1 MAPPIQRKLNP
12 FRPFGNIATDATD
25 YNIILN
31 LGDDDWSLQSEDEDF
46 SYYSGP
52 LSDDAVVAVD
62 YIQGWI
68 DDEQSSDELDY
79 DFTFALLEDA
89 QVYAA
94 QFSDDESL
102 DETDYDFTL
111 SPLSDDFIAAI
122 DQIGQSF
129 DDGEEE
135 QLEYDFFASP
145 LSADFVI
152 AVDVPYASFDEY
164 DEAFEGEEY
173 SFYLGVVGDDTPIV
187 PVYEQDWSGHD
198 GKPRK
203 QQHEYAADY
212 NLKRKRE
219 IEAALSKAVKK
230 FEPEVLDDAELLQ
243 VLDNAP
249 KRTLQSVSNMV
260 TEYRKLLRG
269 YDEAQ
274 TLSAKAFADD
284 EELAIVMM
292 MMQ

>member
-12 FRPFGNIATDATD
+12 FRPFGNIATDATDATD

-52 LSDDAVVAVD
+52 LSADAVVAVD

-129 DDGEEE
+129 D
-135 QLEYDFFASP
+135 
-145 LSADFVI
+145 
-152 AVDVPYASFDEY
+152 EY

-173 SFYLGVVGDDTPIV
+173 SFYLGVVGDDAPIV

-198 GKPRK
+198 GKKRK
-203 QQHEYAADY
+203 QQHEYAHDAY
-212 NLKRKRE
+212 LKRKRE

-243 VLDNAP
+243 VLDTAP
-249 KRTLQSVSNMV
+249 KRSLQKLSNMV

-274 TLSAKAFADD
+274 TLSAKAFAND

-292 MMQ
+292 MLQ